1 MNHWK
6 ELADVFLVQ
15 YDHNIHSAPDL
26 FDLQRMEK
34 KSGES
39 FHEYVQ
45 GWRERASTSSPWRE
59 RDDEDLHKYIEEPY
73 FDNMLGLQLQIFAD
87 LIPIGERVKDT
98 MKSKK
103 IVDTSAL
110 LALAK
115 QAMKKTPA
123 KKKER

>member
-1 MNHWK
+1 MNRWK

-45 GWRERASTSSPWRE
+45 GWRERASMVRPP
-59 RDDEDLHKYIEEPY
+59 LEEKE
-73 FDNMLGLQLQIFAD
+73 MMKIFINT
-87 LIPIGERVKDT
+87 LKNLT
-98 MKSKK
+98 L
-103 IVDTSAL
+103 T
-110 LALAK
+110 
-115 QAMKKTPA
+115 TC
-123 KKKER
+123 